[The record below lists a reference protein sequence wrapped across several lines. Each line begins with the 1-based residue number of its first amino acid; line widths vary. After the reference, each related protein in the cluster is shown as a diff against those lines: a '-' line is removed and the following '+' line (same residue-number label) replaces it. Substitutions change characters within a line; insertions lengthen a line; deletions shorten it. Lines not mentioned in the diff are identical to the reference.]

1 LKSFLL
7 LILFFL
13 FGRCDMKIETI
24 DPTARQSL
32 EDLVS
37 DKSEIKNTSNT
48 SQGGLG
54 SSSSVPQG
62 SNGSNWV
69 NGTSSGSNGV
79 NTGSGVETTFGGTT
93 GTNSF

>member
-1 LKSFLL
+1 
-7 LILFFL
+7 
-13 FGRCDMKIETI
+13 MKIETM

-37 DKSEIKNTSNT
+37 DKSETKGTSNSIQT
-48 SQGGLG
+48 GQG
-54 SSSSVPQG
+54 SSSSIPQG

-79 NTGSGVETTFGGTT
+79 NSGNGVETTFGGTT